1 MQHRLGAVEL
11 LGQAWGDR
19 LASFHM
25 SYDICFRLH
34 VIFTAEVK
42 RYRIPGIRVSVWV
55 RAFVT
60 LCPPPGNQNSPHT
73 MRIKVKV
80 RILKRRTFDLVLILG
95 VNPEEHHVLMPFRP
109 PRLSPANKYV
119 LLDIHPNDRIRF
131 LFARHVHDG

>member
-1 MQHRLGAVEL
+1 MQDRLGAVDL
-11 LGQAWGDR
+11 SGRAWGD
-19 LASFHM
+19 SDSQVHM

-42 RYRIPGIRVSVWV
+42 RYRIPEIRVSVWV

-80 RILKRRTFDLVLILG
+80 RILKRRTFDPTVI
-95 VNPEEHHVLMPFRP
+95 NWR
-109 PRLSPANKYV
+109 
-119 LLDIHPNDRIRF
+119 
-131 LFARHVHDG
+131 